1 MSLDDELWNSGA
13 NSEITEEDA
22 DEDEALDLSSPSP
35 EINDDLNL
43 NNNEITEADDWAV
56 PVLENN
62 EVINIR
68 AIGAIGVTAI
78 LLLTGTLF
86 FLFVDADIIVNVPYE
101 KYGEQITY
109 DIEGVVNFESTLDI
123 PLPLGFIDNDIIIN
137 QLNINFSGKLQTGIN
152 APTSIIDGYGNE
164 QDGFGK
170 YLIQDLEDIDG
181 KITREG
187 DFSSNRIENA
197 EARTSQKQFVDPTS
211 LEIIRSD
218 IESNASYSDIFGET
232 WYLQRATDW
241 IPRNIE
247 PGLLPHGDA
256 YIGKTLTEGTEGI
269 IIESGIEY
277 NWKVDNGGK
286 IDNEQTVLLTISSS
300 LISEFAGYK
309 GHYEY
314 KFEFYM
320 TETSSMPFKFKMSL
334 NSDLS
339 SIVET
344 MYKINIEYQG
354 LISKKIKG
362 HTEIPTTSYKSN
374 SNVKTG
380 EFSPWIEG
388 APAFGGGNCGLNS
401 SFNLQTGIEK
411 GTNEINGFNQYIT
424 NQKNLDERPGSK
436 INESAFVIEAKYP
449 ESNGTWNF
457 TMAHYSE
464 QDQTVKGWNLLY
476 NANIT
481 GKEMNVNNPIM
492 TMEDV
497 SDPLTVC
504 SAEEV
509 MTNFEEIGN
518 WAIDSK
524 TGNVNYNKVEL
535 SLGQNLVSKQ
545 SLVSPTSIFDLG
557 GGLNFANI
565 MNDVRQGNL
574 ELNLDY
580 YTSNIDV
587 NAAGSYAYF
596 LEKKGVGVDSSE
608 NEYEYRKLAGVDAKD
623 GLVLFNLESIN
634 TT

>member
-13 NSEITEEDA
+13 NSEITEEDREE
-22 DEDEALDLSSPSP
+22 EDALDLSSPSP

-43 NNNEITEADDWAV
+43 NDNKITEADNWTV
-56 PVLENN
+56 PVIENN
-62 EVINIR
+62 EGINIK
-68 AIGAIGVTAI
+68 AIGAIGVTVI
-78 LLLTGTLF
+78 LILTGTLF
-86 FLFVDADIIVNVPYE
+86 FLFAEQNIVVNVPYE
-101 KYGEQITY
+101 KYGEQMTY
-109 DIEGVVNFESTLDI
+109 DIEGSINFESTLDI

-137 QLNINFSGKLQTGIN
+137 QLNLIFSGKLQIGIN
-152 APTSIIDGYGNE
+152 APTGIIDGYGNE
-164 QDGFGK
+164 QDGFEK

-181 KITREG
+181 TITREG
-187 DFSSNRIENA
+187 DFSSNNFENA
-197 EARTSQKQFVDPTS
+197 EALTSQKQFVDPTS
-211 LEIIRSD
+211 LENIRSE
-218 IESNASYSDIFGET
+218 IESNASYSDILTGKT

-241 IPRNIE
+241 IPRDIE
-247 PGLLPHGDA
+247 PGLLPHGEA
-256 YIGKTLTEGTEGI
+256 YIGKILTEGTEGI
-269 IIESGIEY
+269 IDEGGIEF

-286 IDNEQTVLLTISSS
+286 IDNEETALLTISSS
-300 LISEFAGYK
+300 LVSEFAGYQ

-334 NSDLS
+334 SSDLS
-339 SIVET
+339 SIMET

-354 LISKKIKG
+354 HVSKKIKG

-374 SNVKTG
+374 SKVKTG
-380 EFSPWIEG
+380 DFSPWIDG
-388 APAFGGGNCGLNS
+388 APAFGSGNCGLNS

-411 GTNEINGFNQYIT
+411 GTNEIDDFNQYIT
-424 NQKNLDERPGSK
+424 NQKNLDERPSSA

-449 ESNGTWNF
+449 EPSGTWNF

-464 QDQTVKGWNLLY
+464 QEQTVDGWNLQY
-476 NANIT
+476 NENIT
-481 GKEMNVNNPIM
+481 GEEKTVDNPIM
-492 TMEDV
+492 TMNDIPE
-497 SDPLTVC
+497 PLTVC

-509 MTNFEEIGN
+509 MTNFGEISN
-518 WAIDSK
+518 WAVDSQ
-524 TGNVNYNKVEL
+524 NVNYNKVEL

-557 GGLNFANI
+557 GGLNYALI
-565 MNDVRQGNL
+565 ISDLSQGNL

-587 NAAGSYAYF
+587 STAGSYAYF
-596 LEKKGVGVDSSE
+596 LEKKGNDNSE
-608 NEYEYRKLAGVDAKD
+608 NEYRKLAGVDAKD